1 MSGLLQDVRY
11 ALRQLRK
18 SPDFTIVAVLTLA
31 LGIGANTAIF
41 SVVKAVVLAPLP
53 FRQPDRLVA
62 LWQNNLTLKHLIDGS
77 YPDFLDWQRNAK
89 SFQQMAAVSF
99 QGFDLTNPGQPEH
112 VNGKE
117 VSAAFFGTLGVK
129 LQMGRDFST
138 EEDKRGGA
146 PGVIISDRLW
156 KDRFA
161 RSPEALGKS
170 VTLDGVDYAIVG
182 ILAPGFHF
190 VGEDADVYTP
200 LGQADPLVYGDRTV
214 HPIFSIGRLKEGIS
228 LGQAQGEMSAVQAT
242 LDRTYPAADHGLG
255 AAVVPLRQVFVG
267 NVSGTLL
274 LLLGAVGIVLL
285 IACANVA
292 NLLLAQSAARSRE
305 FAIRSALGASRR
317 RVVRQ
322 LITESMLLSLA
333 GGSLGLA
340 VATWGLHAALP
351 ALPASLPRSENIHI
365 DGVVLLFAF
374 TVSITVGILFGL
386 APASTSS
393 KSDLQMT
400 LKEGERGSRH
410 SQHRTQSFLAVF
422 QIALTLVLLSGA
434 GLLFRT
440 IHHLGAVDPGFDPQH
455 VITFKVGLSPS
466 AMKTGSGIRIA
477 YQQLV
482 ERIRQIPGV
491 QSADLTVLL
500 PLSKQSNVGPFW
512 AGSRAPASIAE
523 APRALYYWTGPDYL
537 KTMGVPLLR
546 GRFFTSEDTSES
558 ERVVVIDSTLA
569 RDYFAGK
576 DPVGETMTIPHWGA
590 ARVIGVVGHVKQWG
604 LDDRNRYTV
613 NQIYAS
619 VYQLT
624 DEWVPLLYS
633 SATVIVRTQL
643 ATATVIPAIKAAVYG
658 VSSGQPVYDI
668 QTMPE
673 LVSDSMSARRFPMIL
688 LGVFAGLALLLASIG
703 IYGVIS
709 YSVARRMH
717 EIGIRMAL
725 GAKKGRVFRMVIGE
739 TLRLAIAGLAIGVA
753 ATLVLARMLA
763 SFSRLLYGVNA
774 SDPVTLATVSGVAIG
789 VAVLACYI
797 PARRAANVDP
807 MVALRYE

>member
-1 MSGLLQDVRY
+1 
-11 ALRQLRK
+11 
-18 SPDFTIVAVLTLA
+18 
-31 LGIGANTAIF
+31 
-41 SVVKAVVLAPLP
+41 
-53 FRQPDRLVA
+53 
-62 LWQNNLTLKHLIDGS
+62 
-77 YPDFLDWQRNAK
+77 
-89 SFQQMAAVSF
+89 
-99 QGFDLTNPGQPEH
+99 
-112 VNGKE
+112 
-117 VSAAFFGTLGVK
+117 
-129 LQMGRDFST
+129 
-138 EEDKRGGA
+138 
-146 PGVIISDRLW
+146 
-156 KDRFA
+156 
-161 RSPEALGKS
+161 
-170 VTLDGVDYAIVG
+170 
-182 ILAPGFHF
+182 
-190 VGEDADVYTP
+190 
-200 LGQADPLVYGDRTV
+200 
-214 HPIFSIGRLKEGIS
+214 
-228 LGQAQGEMSAVQAT
+228 
-242 LDRTYPAADHGLG
+242 
-255 AAVVPLRQVFVG
+255 
-267 NVSGTLL
+267 
-274 LLLGAVGIVLL
+274 
-285 IACANVA
+285 
-292 NLLLAQSAARSRE
+292 
-305 FAIRSALGASRR
+305 
-317 RVVRQ
+317 
-322 LITESMLLSLA
+322 
-333 GGSLGLA
+333 
-340 VATWGLHAALP
+340 
-351 ALPASLPRSENIHI
+351 
-365 DGVVLLFAF
+365 
-374 TVSITVGILFGL
+374 
-386 APASTSS
+386 
-393 KSDLQMT
+393 
-400 LKEGERGSRH
+400 
-410 SQHRTQSFLAVF
+410 
-422 QIALTLVLLSGA
+422 
-434 GLLFRT
+434 
-440 IHHLGAVDPGFDPQH
+440 
-455 VITFKVGLSPS
+455 
-466 AMKTGSGIRIA
+466 MKTGSGIRIA

-500 PLSKQSNVGPFW
+500 PLSNQSNVGPFW

-576 DPVGETMTIPHWGA
+576 DPVGETMTIPHWGT

-673 LVSDSMSARRFPMIL
+673 LVSDSMSAQRFPMIL

>member
-1 MSGLLQDVRY
+1 V
-11 ALRQLRK
+11 
-18 SPDFTIVAVLTLA
+18 
-31 LGIGANTAIF
+31 
-41 SVVKAVVLAPLP
+41 
-53 FRQPDRLVA
+53 
-62 LWQNNLTLKHLIDGS
+62 
-77 YPDFLDWQRNAK
+77 
-89 SFQQMAAVSF
+89 
-99 QGFDLTNPGQPEH
+99 
-112 VNGKE
+112 
-117 VSAAFFGTLGVK
+117 
-129 LQMGRDFST
+129 
-138 EEDKRGGA
+138 
-146 PGVIISDRLW
+146 
-156 KDRFA
+156 
-161 RSPEALGKS
+161 
-170 VTLDGVDYAIVG
+170 
-182 ILAPGFHF
+182 
-190 VGEDADVYTP
+190 
-200 LGQADPLVYGDRTV
+200 
-214 HPIFSIGRLKEGIS
+214 
-228 LGQAQGEMSAVQAT
+228 
-242 LDRTYPAADHGLG
+242 
-255 AAVVPLRQVFVG
+255 
-267 NVSGTLL
+267 
-274 LLLGAVGIVLL
+274 
-285 IACANVA
+285 
-292 NLLLAQSAARSRE
+292 
-305 FAIRSALGASRR
+305 
-317 RVVRQ
+317 
-322 LITESMLLSLA
+322 LLSLA

-340 VATWGLHAALP
+340 VAKWGLHAALA
-351 ALPASLPRSENIHI
+351 ALPASLPRSENIHV
-365 DGVVLLFAF
+365 DAVVLLFAF
-374 TVSITVGILFGL
+374 AVSITVGILFGL
-386 APASTSS
+386 APASKNS
-393 KSDLQMT
+393 KSNLQT
-400 LKEGERGSRH
+400 SLKEGERGSRR
-410 SQHRTQSFLAVF
+410 SQHRTQSGLVVF

-440 IHHLGAVDPGFDPQH
+440 IHHLGAVNPGFDPHH

-500 PLSKQSNVGPFW
+500 PLSNQSNVGPFW

-576 DPVGETMTIPHWGA
+576 DPVGETMTIPHWGT

-624 DEWVPLLYS
+624 DEWVPLLYN

-673 LVSDSMSARRFPMIL
+673 LVSDSMSAQRFPMIL

-725 GAKKGRVFRMVIGE
+725 GAKKGSVFRMVIGE